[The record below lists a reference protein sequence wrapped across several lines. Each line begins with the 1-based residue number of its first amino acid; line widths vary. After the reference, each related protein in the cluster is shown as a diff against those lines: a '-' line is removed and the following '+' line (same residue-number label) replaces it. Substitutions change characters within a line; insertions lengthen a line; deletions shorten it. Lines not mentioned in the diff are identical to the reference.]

1 MSCNIWEEYIF
12 KHTDWSKRSIFQVR
26 FSPFFLY
33 VIYNVQLGTVSHK
46 LFSYCNFFWKYV
58 KKFPT
63 NKALERYV
71 FSTTCINIPSYAL
84 RMILFQTYYISEK
97 YKVFK
102 KREIFF
108 WESLLFCT
116 TRMRSK
122 SDTKMK
128 LCQILG
134 ELQTYIMELLRGFTF
149 PSSNWPLGRKEIF
162 WNWTSTHTVSHPK
175 VAKISF

>member
-1 MSCNIWEEYIF
+1 M
-12 KHTDWSKRSIFQVR
+12 
-26 FSPFFLY
+26 
-33 VIYNVQLGTVSHK
+33 
-46 LFSYCNFFWKYV
+46 

-149 PSSNWPLGRKEIF
+149 PSSNWPLGRKENF

-175 VAKISF
+175 VAKNLLLAQKYIFDTYSKCIFFKPQNVYILQQILVV